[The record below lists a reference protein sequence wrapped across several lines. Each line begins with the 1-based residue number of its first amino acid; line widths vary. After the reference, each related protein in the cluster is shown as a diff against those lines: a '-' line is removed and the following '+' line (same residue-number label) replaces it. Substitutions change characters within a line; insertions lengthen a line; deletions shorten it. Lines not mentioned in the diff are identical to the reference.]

1 MCNGSEGLTRRDA
14 MMAVAAAAAAGA
26 AGGLPLG
33 WTSAARAASA
43 PTGKPKKVL
52 YFTKSQG
59 FQHSVV
65 TRPKDKPDELSFSE
79 KLMVQW
85 GKEHGFEVTPT
96 KDGRVFTP
104 EKIAEFDVLMFYTTG
119 DLEKEGTDKTPPM
132 PAGGKKVLLDAVA
145 GGKGFLGLHCASDTF
160 HSPKDGSSVDPY
172 IKMVGGEFETHLKQQ
187 KSNLILTDKDFKPI
201 PGLAAFTALHEEW
214 YLLKNLN
221 PEMHVLL
228 VQDVNSMEDAVYKN
242 AGNYPETWA
251 RMHGKG
257 RVFYSSMGHREDV
270 WQNPYFQKILLG
282 GLAWAAGNVDAEVK
296 PNFKE
301 ACPDA
306 MKRAIKESTAGL

>member
-1 MCNGSEGLTRRDA
+1 MCNCSEGLTRRDA
-14 MMAVAAAAAAGA
+14 MKAVAAAAAAVA
-26 AGGLPLG
+26 ASGLPFG
-33 WTSAARAASA
+33 WAQSARGASA

-79 KLMVQW
+79 KLMVEW
-85 GKEHGFEVTPT
+85 GRQHGFDVTPT
-96 KDGRVFTP
+96 KDGRLFTP

-119 DLEKEGTDKTPPM
+119 DLEKEGTDKSPPM
-132 PAGGKKVLLDAVA
+132 PAGGKRVLLDAIA

-160 HSPKDGSSVDPY
+160 HSRGGEVDPY
-172 IKMVGGEFETHLKQQ
+172 IKMVGGEFEMHGKQQ
-187 KSNLILTDKDFKPI
+187 KSNLVLATKDFKPI
-201 PGLAAFTALHEEW
+201 PGLAGIEALNEEW
-214 YLLKNLN
+214 YLQKNLN
-221 PEMHVLL
+221 PEMQVLL
-228 VQDVNSMEDAVYKN
+228 VQDVNSMEEARYKN
-242 AGNYPETWA
+242 AGNYPQTWA

-270 WQNPYFQKILLG
+270 WQNPYFQKILMG
-282 GLAWAAGNVDAEVK
+282 GLAWAAGNVDADVK

-301 ACPDA
+301 VCPDA